1 MASEEKGFLGSLMD
15 LSFTSFVT
23 TKLIK
28 VMYILDMVLIGLIA
42 LLIIGAGFATSPILG
57 FVFIITVAPLFVL
70 FALIYTRVIL
80 ELIIVL
86 FRIAENTA
94 EMASQGRNN
103 APPPTI

>member
-15 LSFTSFVT
+15 LSFTSFIT

-28 VMYILDMVLIGLIA
+28 VLYILSMVLIGLYA
-42 LLIIGAGFATSPILG
+42 LVIIGLG
-57 FVFIITVAPLFVL
+57 FSISPFVGFIFIITVAPLFVL